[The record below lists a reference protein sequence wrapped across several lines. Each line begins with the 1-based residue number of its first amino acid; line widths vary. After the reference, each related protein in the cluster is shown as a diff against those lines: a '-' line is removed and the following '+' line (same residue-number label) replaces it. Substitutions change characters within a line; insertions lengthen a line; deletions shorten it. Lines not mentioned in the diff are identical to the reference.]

1 MSSYYKVSHILFIYL
16 VGRSC
21 IPGIFGWFVLLCFFV
36 FFFFFGLCNIFS
48 FLKRPDHPVGGS
60 PPPRRQTS
68 PRSTLPELSLLWA
81 PSNSVQNRELVSVG
95 QDISGKPGS
104 LLQRA
109 QITLRQRQNNYS
121 RGWFAEWITQGCG
134 GIPWV
139 HNEGKF
145 LPFPSCRGCFW
156 NMYWTCVFNQALS
169 HVTPRLRGRGHIII
183 SLV

>member
-1 MSSYYKVSHILFIYL
+1 MSSYYKVSHILFIWLAEVAFLAFL
-16 VGRSC
+16 VGLYC
-21 IPGIFGWFVLLCFFV
+21 CVFL

-121 RGWFAEWITQGCG
+121 RGWFAE
-134 GIPWV
+134 
-139 HNEGKF
+139 
-145 LPFPSCRGCFW
+145 
-156 NMYWTCVFNQALS
+156 
-169 HVTPRLRGRGHIII
+169 
-183 SLV
+183 